1 MKLIFS
7 VGVFVVVALIGA
19 VLATAIPLQQQASVI
34 VINWKDFKKLT
45 HEFEKNVISG
55 QWNPGDTPPTR
66 ELLAS
71 YIVDVKDTSR
81 RSRYV
86 TTPDTEL

>member
-1 MKLIFS
+1 
-7 VGVFVVVALIGA
+7 
-19 VLATAIPLQQQASVI
+19 
-34 VINWKDFKKLT
+34 
-45 HEFEKNVISG
+45 
-55 QWNPGDTPPTR
+55 
-66 ELLAS
+66 LLAS